1 MATLSETIWVH
12 DKAEL
17 DNTVRNL
24 IARGGQ
30 VQTSSDVAV
39 TLFLKKKM
47 NVAVLVVGLLLCL
60 VPGIVYAIWYSTAD
74 QSQEITVQIG
84 QPANLGT
91 GGQTHWYD
99 ESATDGAAPGTTPP
113 AAPAAPA
120 PPAPPAAEAPAP
132 PPVAEPPAAG

>member
-84 QPANLGT
+84 TPANLAT
-91 GGQTHWYD
+91 GGKTHWYD
-99 ESATDGAAPGTTPP
+99 ESGGNGSAAPGTAAP
-113 AAPAAPA
+113 AAPAAP
-120 PPAPPAAEAPAP
+120 PT
-132 PPVAEPPAAG
+132 PPVADDPTA